1 MPTQPAAGV
10 RLTSGEERMSMKEA
24 ERSGTPEGRVA
35 PEPRV
40 LIAEDDLEMRR
51 LVSWA
56 VRRAGYQV
64 VEVEDGKALVNA
76 LIHSAKHAPQTLP
89 DLIISDVRMPG
100 CTGLEVLARLRRV
113 DWSIPVILITAFGD
127 AQAHKEGARL
137 GAAKVLDK
145 PFDVDELCTA
155 VQELVPVS

>member
-1 MPTQPAAGV
+1 MRIKPAAEAWQ
-10 RLTSGEERMSMKEA
+10 TSWEERMSTNEA
-24 ERSGTPEGRVA
+24 QRSGTPEGRVA
-35 PEPRV
+35 SEPRV

-113 DWSIPVILITAFGD
+113 DWSIPVILITSFGD
-127 AQAHKEGARL
+127 AQAHMEGERL
-137 GAAKVLDK
+137 GAARVLDK